1 MARRYGF
8 SPDDTAD
15 LSSWIKLRIVEDNY
29 AALRKFRGESSI
41 ATYLTVVVAMLAR
54 DYRAQRWG
62 RWRPSASARRLGDVA
77 MRLETLVHRN
87 GLPLQQA
94 AEHLRTSGATN
105 QSDRQLAN
113 LLQQLPKRQPLR
125 PVEVGAD
132 ALSQVTASA
141 SADSTLESSESDQ
154 ERDRYRNLV
163 EQAMNA
169 LPVEDRLILRMRFWE
184 NVSVADIAR
193 GLHIEQKPLYRR
205 LERLL
210 VELRRALTT
219 AGLQAS
225 RLQELLDEP
234 GS

>member
-1 MARRYGF
+1 VARRYGF

-41 ATYLTVVVAMLAR
+41 STYLTVVVAMLAR

-77 MRLETLVHRN
+77 VRLEALVHRS
-87 GLPLQQA
+87 GVPLQQA
-94 AEHLRTSGATN
+94 AEQLRTTGLTAQT
-105 QSDRQLAN
+105 DRQLAN
-113 LLQQLPKRQPLR
+113 ILSQLPTRQPLR
-125 PVEVGAD
+125 PVEVGAE
-132 ALSQVTASA
+132 ALSQVTTAT
-141 SADSTLESSESDQ
+141 SADSPLDAQQRDE
-154 ERDRYRNLV
+154 ERERCRALV
-163 EQAMNA
+163 EQALSA
-169 LPVEDRLILRMRFWE
+169 LPVEDRLILRMRFWD
-184 NVSVADIAR
+184 NVSIADIAR
-193 GLHIEQKPLYRR
+193 GLRLEQKPLYRR

-210 VELRRALTT
+210 VDLRRVLTS
-219 AGLQAS
+219 AGLKPG

>member
-15 LSSWIKLRIVEDNY
+15 LSSWIKLRIVEDDY

-41 ATYLTVVVAMLAR
+41 TTYLTVVVAMLAR

-77 MRLETLVHRN
+77 IRLETLVHRN
-87 GLPLQQA
+87 GLSLQQA
-94 AEHLRTSGATN
+94 AEQLRTTGLTT

-113 LLQQLPKRQPLR
+113 LLGQLPARRPLR
-125 PVEVGAD
+125 PVEVGAES
-132 ALSQVTASA
+132 LSHVTASHG
-141 SADSTLESSESDQ
+141 ADSTIEAR
-154 ERDRYRNLV
+154 ERDEERERCRALV
-163 EQAMNA
+163 EQSLNT
-169 LPVEDRLILRMRFWE
+169 LPVEDRLIIRMRFWE

-193 GLHIEQKPLYRR
+193 GLRLEQKPLYRR

-210 VELRRALTT
+210 ADLRRILTT
-219 AGLQAS
+219 AGLQPS